1 MSQTMFLNNIVTPY
15 CTVCTMY
22 IVQHGQIL
30 LQYTDR
36 CQNDE
41 RMLGNGSK
49 NVRKWAAVHMP
60 GNAWTVNVTVGN
72 GPHMLGNRPHMLGN
86 RPHMLGNRPHT
97 FSNGSH
103 PCTPF
108 MIGLFRL
115 WGG

>member
-1 MSQTMFLNNIVTPY
+1 
-15 CTVCTMY
+15 
-22 IVQHGQIL
+22 
-30 LQYTDR
+30 
-36 CQNDE
+36 
-41 RMLGNGSK
+41 MLGNGSK

-60 GNAWTVNVTVGN
+60 GNVTVGN
-72 GPHMLGNRPHMLGN
+72 GPHMLGNG
-86 RPHMLGNRPHT
+86 PHMLGNRPHT

>member
-1 MSQTMFLNNIVTPY
+1 MFLHNIVTPY
-15 CTVCTMY
+15 CTMY

-30 LQYTDR
+30 LRYTDK

-72 GPHMLGNRPHMLGN
+72 GPHMLGNRPH
-86 RPHMLGNRPHT
+86 T

-115 WGG
+115 WGV